1 MRFQSLV
8 LLTLFILIVVQI
20 PAIGGEYILAAD
32 DAIEINI
39 WGEPDLS
46 RKQIQINPDGNITV
60 PFVNSIIQA
69 AGMTQSELALKLVEE
84 YEKAEI
90 LIDPKIDVNII
101 IRHKLNVW
109 VLGQVQRPGIVTF
122 KEGDTVTSAIAE
134 AGSYT
139 PDARLEAAVL
149 TRKGSDKPI
158 SIDLKKLY
166 RDGDLSQN
174 LALDE
179 GDVIYI
185 PEDTFNRYY
194 VVGEVMRQGMYVLK
208 DDMSVL
214 SAVMQAGGPT
224 ERGSMKNVVLVRGD
238 VNNPEKRVVDLNK
251 LKSGD
256 LSQDVALLPGDIIY
270 VAETTKPDWGKISQ
284 ILNALTSVGYIT
296 RYGIF

>member
-8 LLTLFILIVVQI
+8 LLTLFILIVAQI

-60 PFVNSIIQA
+60 PFVNSIIHA

-84 YEKAEI
+84 YENAEI
-90 LIDPKIDVNII
+90 LIDPKIDVNIVS
-101 IRHKLNVW
+101 RHKLNVW
-109 VLGQVQRPGIVTF
+109 VLGQVQRPGIVSF

-166 RDGDLSQN
+166 KDGDLSQN

-270 VAETTKPDWGKISQ
+270 VAETTKPDWSKISQ
-284 ILNALTSVGYIT
+284 ILSALTSVGYIT